1 MRAVIWH
8 SGSEVVDLSHTM
20 GTFLINDV
28 LNVILSEV
36 FRKEIFFLEKMDLFQ
51 LIAHT
56 SKGQPQLNFVKWYT
70 NRYLIEIDHWFGSNS
85 AATV

>member
-1 MRAVIWH
+1 M
-8 SGSEVVDLSHTM
+8 VDLSRAM

-36 FRKEIFFLEKMDLFQ
+36 FRKKYLSLKKMDLFQ

-56 SKGQPQLNFVKWYT
+56 SKGRPLPNFVWWYT
-70 NRYLIEIDHWFGSNS
+70 NRYLIEIDHWF
-85 AATV
+85 